1 MWMIA
6 PHCDPS
12 GVDRMYE
19 RFTDRARKVMQLAN
33 QEAQRFNHEY
43 VGTEHVLL
51 GLVKEGSGVAANV
64 LKNLD
69 VDLRKIRVE
78 VEKIVQS
85 GPDMVTMGKLP
96 QTPRAKKVIEYAIE
110 EARNLNHNYV
120 GTEHLLLGLLREQE
134 GVAAQVLMNLGLK
147 LEEVREEVLNLLGHG
162 MEAGGE
168 RESGA
173 TAKGGKS
180 KTPALDSFGRD
191 LTDLARQG
199 KLDPVIGRTNEIERV
214 VQVLSRRTKNNP
226 VLLGEAGVGKTAIVE
241 GLAQMI
247 VEGNVPELLRDRRIV
262 VLDLAMMVAGT
273 KYRGQFEERIKA
285 VMNEVRR
292 AKNTILFIDELH
304 TLVGAGGAEGA
315 IDASNVL
322 KPALARGEVQCIGAT
337 TLDEY
342 RKYIEK
348 DGALDRRFQSVI
360 VNPPTKAET
369 LEILRGL
376 RDRYESHHRV
386 QITEEALEAA
396 TELSDRYITGRCLPD
411 KAIDVIDEAGAR
423 VRLKA
428 MTRPPDLKELDEQ
441 IDRLNQDKEEA
452 VANQDFERA
461 ANLRDQAD
469 KLKKKKETITREWR
483 ERSKE
488 VDGTVDEE
496 VVAEVVS
503 KMTGIP
509 LTRLEKEETERLV
522 RMEEEI
528 QKKVISQNEAIKR
541 ISQAVRRSRA
551 GLKDPKRPIG
561 CFIFAGPTGVGKTL
575 LAKSLAEF
583 MFGDAE
589 ALIQIDMSEYM
600 EKHNVSR
607 LIGAPPG
614 YVGYEEGGQLT
625 EKIRRRP
632 YAVVLL
638 DEIEK
643 AHPDVYNMLLQIM
656 EEGRL
661 TDSFGRNV
669 DFKNTIIIMTTNA
682 GAESTSSSNIFGFD
696 RGRDDAASYE
706 EMKQRLQIAIE
717 KYFRPEF
724 LNRLDDVIVFHSLT
738 KENLRQIIDIELA
751 KVKNRLKD
759 RGLELVLAEDARDY
773 LIEKGFNQD
782 YGARPLRRAI
792 ENMIEDPLSEQ
803 ILRGTFKGMDLITVR
818 LGEEDG
824 VKKLKFEPSIKGE
837 TPQPALA
844 GASGSAPA
852 EPSQN

>member
-1 MWMIA
+1 
-6 PHCDPS
+6 
-12 GVDRMYE
+12 MYE

-51 GLVKEGSGVAANV
+51 GLIKEGSGVAANV
-64 LKNLD
+64 LRNLD
-69 VDLRKIRVE
+69 VDLRKIRNE
-78 VEKIVQS
+78 IEKIVQA
-85 GPDMVTMGKLP
+85 GPEMVTMGKLP

-134 GVAAQVLMNLGLK
+134 GVAAQVLMNLNLK

-162 MEAGGE
+162 MDAGGE
-168 RESGA
+168 SERGA
-173 TAKGGKS
+173 TSKGNKS

-199 KLDPVIGRTNEIERV
+199 KLDPVIGRHNEIERV
-214 VQVLSRRTKNNP
+214 IQVLSRRTKNNP

-247 VEGNVPELLRDRRIV
+247 VDGNVPELLRDRRIV

-285 VMNEVRR
+285 VMNE
-292 AKNTILFIDELH
+292 
-304 TLVGAGGAEGA
+304 
-315 IDASNVL
+315 
-322 KPALARGEVQCIGAT
+322 
-337 TLDEY
+337 Y

-348 DGALDRRFQSVI
+348 DGALDRRFQTV
-360 VNPPTKAET
+360 VVEPPSRAEA

-376 RDRYESHHRV
+376 RDRYEAHHRV
-386 QITEEALEAA
+386 QITDEALEASV
-396 TELSDRYITGRCLPD
+396 ELSDRYITGRCLPD
-411 KAIDVIDEAGAR
+411 KAIDVVDEAGAR

-428 MTRPPDLKELDEQ
+428 MTRPPDLKELDEH
-441 IDRLNQDKEEA
+441 IERLNQDKEEA

-461 ANLRDQAD
+461 AALRDQAD

-488 VDGTVDEE
+488 IDGTVDEE

-503 KMTGIP
+503 KMTGVP
-509 LTRLEKEETERLV
+509 LTRLEAEETARLIA
-522 RMEEEI
+522 MEDEI
-528 QKKVISQNEAIKR
+528 QKRVISQSEAIKR
-541 ISQAVRRSRA
+541 ISEAVRRSRA

-575 LAKSLAEF
+575 LAKALAEF
-583 MFGDAE
+583 MFGDAD

-643 AHPDVYNMLLQIM
+643 AHPDV
-656 EEGRL
+656 
-661 TDSFGRNV
+661 
-669 DFKNTIIIMTTNA
+669 
-682 GAESTSSSNIFGFD
+682 
-696 RGRDDAASYE
+696 
-706 EMKQRLQIAIE
+706 
-717 KYFRPEF
+717 
-724 LNRLDDVIVFHSLT
+724 
-738 KENLRQIIDIELA
+738 
-751 KVKNRLKD
+751 
-759 RGLELVLAEDARDY
+759 
-773 LIEKGFNQD
+773 
-782 YGARPLRRAI
+782 
-792 ENMIEDPLSEQ
+792 
-803 ILRGTFKGMDLITVR
+803 
-818 LGEEDG
+818 
-824 VKKLKFEPSIKGE
+824 
-837 TPQPALA
+837 
-844 GASGSAPA
+844 
-852 EPSQN
+852 

>member
-1 MWMIA
+1 
-6 PHCDPS
+6 
-12 GVDRMYE
+12 MYE

-43 VGTEHVLL
+43 IGTEHILL

-69 VDLRKIRVE
+69 IDLRKIRLE

-96 QTPRAKKVIEYAIE
+96 QTPRAKKVIEYSIE

-147 LEEVREEVLNLLGHG
+147 LEDVREEVLNLLGHN
-162 MEAGGE
+162 MPTE
-168 RESGA
+168 ESG
-173 TAKGGKS
+173 TPSERQTQKGKS

-191 LTDLARQG
+191 LTELARQG
-199 KLDPVIGRTNEIERV
+199 KLDPVIGRANEIERV
-214 VQVLSRRTKNNP
+214 IQVLSRRTKNNP

-241 GLAQMI
+241 GLAQL
-247 VEGNVPELLRDRRIV
+247 VVDSSVPELLRDRRIV

-322 KPALARGEVQCIGAT
+322 KPALARGEIQCIGAT

-348 DGALDRRFQSVI
+348 DGALERRFQQII
-360 VNPPTKAET
+360 VNPPSTGET
-369 LEILRGL
+369 VEILRGL
-376 RDRYESHHRV
+376 RDRYEAHHRV
-386 QITEEALEAA
+386 QIKDEALSSAV
-396 TELSDRYITGRCLPD
+396 ELSDRYISGRCLPD

-428 MTRPPDLKELDEQ
+428 MTRPPDLKEIDGQIEQ
-441 IDRLNQDKEEA
+441 LNQEKEAA
-452 VANQDFERA
+452 VAEQDFEKA
-461 ANLRDQAD
+461 AHLRDQAD

-483 ERSKE
+483 EKSKE
-488 VDGTVDEE
+488 IDGVVDEE
-496 VVAEVVS
+496 VVREVIG
-503 KMTGIP
+503 KMTGVP
-509 LTRLEKEETERLV
+509 LTKINKDETARLLT
-522 RMEEEI
+522 MEDELH
-528 QKKVISQNEAIKR
+528 KTVISQHEAISAIAR
-541 ISQAVRRSRA
+541 AVRKSRS

-561 CFIFAGPTGVGKTL
+561 SFIFAGPTGVGKTL
-575 LAKSLAEF
+575 LAKQLAKF
-583 MFGDAE
+583 MFGDE
-589 ALIQIDMSEYM
+589 NALVQIDMSEYS

-614 YVGYEEGGQLT
+614 YIGYEEGGQLT

-632 YAVVLL
+632 YSVVLL

-643 AHPDVYNMLLQIM
+643 AHPEVWNMLLQIM

-661 TDSFGRNV
+661 TDNVGRVV
-669 DFKNTIIIMTTNA
+669 DFKNTILIMTTNI
-682 GAESTSSSNIFGFD
+682 GADQIVGKQEIGIHTLVRRNAD
-696 RGRDDAASYE
+696 QTYE
-706 EMKQRLQIAIE
+706 AMKSKLKSEME
-717 KYFRPEF
+717 KNFRPEF
-724 LNRLDDVIVFHSLT
+724 LNRVDDIIVFRSLN
-738 KENLRQIIDIELA
+738 KDDLKHIIDIELT
-751 KVKNRLKD
+751 KVSKRLLEK
-759 RGLELVLAEDARDY
+759 GLKLVLSEEAKEM
-773 LIEKGFNQD
+773 LIKKGTSLE

-792 ENMIEDPLSEQ
+792 EQYLEDPLAEDL
-803 ILRGTFKGMDLITVR
+803 LRGRFTDMDTITVR
-818 LGEEDG
+818 VQETNGEE
-824 VKKLKFEPSIKGE
+824 KLFFEPSL
-837 TPQPALA
+837 T
-844 GASGSAPA
+844 APA
-852 EPSQN
+852 TEQLVQTGK